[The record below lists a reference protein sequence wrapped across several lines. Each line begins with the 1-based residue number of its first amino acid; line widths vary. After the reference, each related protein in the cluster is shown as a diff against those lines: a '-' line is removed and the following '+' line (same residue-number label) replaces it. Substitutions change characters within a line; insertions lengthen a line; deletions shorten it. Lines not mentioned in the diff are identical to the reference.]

1 MELKPCHSSSET
13 AATTAED
20 EISDIFSYYAQQRDR
35 HEQSVIVQMLN
46 EIQEIN
52 GFLTPELKARAAQT
66 AEVPLSMID
75 LLIRTYPSLKEAAY
89 SHVVTVCSGARCAK
103 KDGQKIAELVRRELR
118 IGKNNLS
125 ADGTCLLKTQNCL
138 KQCRTSANFYIDD
151 TLYSNVT
158 PEKVP
163 QILRQALSAKK

>member
-1 MELKPCHSSSET
+1 MEMNVSHSSSET
-13 AATTAED
+13 SSNTAEH
-20 EISDIFSYYAQQRDR
+20 EISEIFSYYAQQRDR
-35 HEQSVIVQMLN
+35 SEQSTIVQMLN

-52 GFLTPELKARAAQT
+52 GFLTQELKEQAAQT
-66 AEVPLSMID
+66 AGVARSLID
-75 LLIRTYPSLKEAAY
+75 LLIKTHPSLKEAAY
-89 SHVVTVCSGARCAK
+89 SHVITVCSGARCAK
-103 KDGQKIAELVRRELR
+103 KDGQKIAELIRKELR
-118 IGKNNLS
+118 VGKNNLS

-163 QILRQALSAKK
+163 QILKQALYKS

>member
-1 MELKPCHSSSET
+1 MNHNTNCHLSGNTSEHT
-13 AATTAED
+13 ST
-20 EISDIFSYYAQQRDR
+20 EIEHIFAYYAKQRDR
-35 HEQSVIVQMLN
+35 SEQSTIVQMLN

-52 GFLTPELKARAAQT
+52 GFLTQELKEQAAQT
-66 AEVPLSMID
+66 AGVARSLID
-75 LLIRTYPSLKEAAY
+75 LLIKTHPSLKEAAY
-89 SHVVTVCSGARCAK
+89 THTVTVCSGARCAK
-103 KDGQKIAELVRRELR
+103 KEGQKIAELVRKELR

-125 ADGTCLLKTQNCL
+125 ADGKCLLKTQNCL

-163 QILRQALSAKK
+163 QILKQALYES